1 MTQLEPKMQLTLYKT
16 MVDDSKFQLLE
27 MSLRPDAMLI
37 HLPDAINGDLSDLL
51 DSYLM
56 QLRSTLIACDI
67 VRKAIDKSLTEI
79 T

>member
-1 MTQLEPKMQLTLYKT
+1 
-16 MVDDSKFQLLE
+16 
-27 MSLRPDAMLI
+27 MLI